1 MNIYLNPR
9 REREDEYLQW
19 QVEKPNSDT
28 VK

>member
-1 MNIYLNPR
+1 MNVYLNPR
-9 REREDEYLQW
+9 REHEAEYLQW